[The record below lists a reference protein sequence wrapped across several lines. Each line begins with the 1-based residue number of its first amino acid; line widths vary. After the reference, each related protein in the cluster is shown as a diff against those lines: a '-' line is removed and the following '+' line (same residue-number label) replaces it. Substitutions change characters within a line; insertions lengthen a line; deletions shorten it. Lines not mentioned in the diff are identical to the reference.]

1 MKITHR
7 TKCDPVVVTSAMAD
21 YDFADK
27 TAVVTGGASGIGR
40 ETAIQFAEAGAN
52 VVVTDVDDE
61 RGEDVASEIND
72 ETEGAAV
79 FVHVDVTDMDDVEAM
94 VETATEEFGGLD
106 IAFNNAG
113 IGGPEAHAGDV
124 EEDEWLATIGVN
136 LNGVWRALKAELD
149 AMTDQ
154 EEGGTI
160 VNMSSVLGQ
169 VGFEGSSAYV
179 AAKHGVLGLT
189 KTAAWE
195 YAGEDVRV
203 NAICPGFIETPLL
216 DEAGITTNEE
226 LQGQIA
232 GMHSQQRLGKP
243 EEIADAVL
251 WLCSEGA
258 SFTNGEALTVDSGFT
273 SR

>member
-1 MKITHR
+1 MHHF
-7 TKCDPVVVTSAMAD
+7 
-21 YDFADK
+21 DFSGQ
-27 TAVVTGGASGIGR
+27 TAVVTGAASGIGR
-40 ETAIQFAEAGAN
+40 ETAIQFAQHGAD

-61 RGEDVASEIND
+61 RGEDVAAEITEETDSE
-72 ETEGAAV
+72 AV
-79 FVHVDVTDMDDVEAM
+79 FVHVDVTEMADNEAM
-94 VETATEEFGGLD
+94 VETALEEFGSLD
-106 IAFNNAG
+106 LAFNNAG
-113 IGGPEAHAGDV
+113 IGGPQAHAGDI

-136 LNGVWRALKAELD
+136 LNGVWRSMKAQLD

-154 EEGGTI
+154 DDGGTI

-203 NAICPGFIETPLL
+203 NAVCPGFIETPLL

-232 GMHSQQRLGKP
+232 GMHSEDRLGKP

-251 WLCSEGA
+251 WLSSDGA